1 MRDIGATSGEQLA
14 QTICAKD
21 MANILK
27 HNASQICYVASVARV
42 NVEPPNA
49 DNHRLDGENRE
60 PEVFEHP

>member
-1 MRDIGATSGEQLA
+1 
-14 QTICAKD
+14 

-27 HNASQICYVASVARV
+27 QNTSQICYVASVARV

-60 PEVFEHP
+60 PEVL